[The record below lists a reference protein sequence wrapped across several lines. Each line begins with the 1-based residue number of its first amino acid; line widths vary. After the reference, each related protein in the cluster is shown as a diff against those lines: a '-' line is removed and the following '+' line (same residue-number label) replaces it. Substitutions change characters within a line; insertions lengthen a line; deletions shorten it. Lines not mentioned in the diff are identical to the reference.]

1 MKINKYLNHRD
12 HSNDVDVHLVL
23 HPRKATMRI
32 DLLVPQW
39 EMHRNGEVNER
50 RNVQQHDAPAKRRYQ
65 KSNVVVMNFSSKV
78 TSTTSATNNN
88 KCSNVDNTHIS
99 IADAH
104 PSRVQ

>member
-1 MKINKYLNHRD
+1 MYSVILSNEINKYLNHRD

-23 HPRKATMRI
+23 HPRKAAMRI

-65 KSNVVVMNFSSKV
+65 KKQRSCNEFYRNVSSKV
-78 TSTTSATNNN
+78 TSTQPGQASTT
-88 KCSNVDNTHIS
+88 
-99 IADAH
+99 
-104 PSRVQ
+104 